1 MYSRSYLSAWPYKE
15 HLELIDLFKL
25 IFFFTSLCVWWS
37 LLKSSSG
44 FSVACAEWPL
54 FKLVLLGYADL
65 QCCASFSVQWSESVI
80 QDICCCSVAQSCPT
94 LCNPMDCSKPGF
106 PVFYCLWSL
115 FKLMSIE
122 SEMPSNHLTLCR
134 PLLLLPSV
142 FPSIRVFSNELA
154 LSSRWPKYW
163 SFSFDINPF
172 NKYPELLS
180 FRIDWF
186 DFLAVQGT
194 LKSLLQHHSLKASVL
209 WYSAFIMV
217 KFSYLYMTIGKPIA
231 LIHSF
236 LDSFPYR
243 SLRSI

>member
-142 FPSIRVFSNELA
+142 FPSIRVFSSELA
-154 LSSRWPKYW
+154 LCIRWPKYW
-163 SFSFDINPF
+163 SFSFSISPSDEYSGKWFPLGLTGLISLMSKGLSRVSSSTTIWKHQFFSTQPF
-172 NKYPELLS
+172 
-180 FRIDWF
+180 
-186 DFLAVQGT
+186 
-194 LKSLLQHHSLKASVL
+194 
-209 WYSAFIMV
+209 
-217 KFSYLYMTIGKPIA
+217 
-231 LIHSF
+231 
-236 LDSFPYR
+236 
-243 SLRSI
+243 LRSNSHICT